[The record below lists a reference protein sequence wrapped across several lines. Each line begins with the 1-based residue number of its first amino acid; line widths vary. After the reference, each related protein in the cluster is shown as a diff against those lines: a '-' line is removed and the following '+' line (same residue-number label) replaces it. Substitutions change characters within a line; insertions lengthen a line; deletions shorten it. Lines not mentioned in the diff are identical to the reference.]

1 MGEKEMRESKLEDPA
16 LVITATRKALSLP
29 RLAYFLAT
37 AYCPANGLDPSRLS
51 FNMGKGSSNGA
62 DTAAETSSPSS
73 SSSSSCHV
81 DLPTIIVFDL
91 DDCLWCVVFF
101 LRLVFTVFVQSAEVV
116 VPKA

>member
-1 MGEKEMRESKLEDPA
+1 
-16 LVITATRKALSLP
+16 
-29 RLAYFLAT
+29 
-37 AYCPANGLDPSRLS
+37 
-51 FNMGKGSSNGA
+51 MGKGSSNGA
-62 DTAAETSSPSS
+62 DTAAETSSSLSS

-91 DDCLWCVVFF
+91 DDCLWYVVFF